1 MGAAFPP
8 SAKPLHLHTIHKLI
22 ELAVIIHDIH
32 MPQWLPAYSHFKAKT
47 MRPHGLLSH
56 SSTST
61 SDGITHTHESCGM
74 MHADSPWCMML
85 SPGMLSPLLYSSME

>member
-1 MGAAFPP
+1 MMGAAFPP

-47 MRPHGLLSH
+47 MRPHGLLSL
-56 SSTST
+56 S
-61 SDGITHTHESCGM
+61 THTLTFIHKYLRWDHP
-74 MHADSPWCMML
+74 HA
-85 SPGMLSPLLYSSME
+85 